1 MISKMTS
8 LSFKNRIALNYIVGT
23 GLLVLA
29 VFSAIYFIVKL
40 TVYNHIDENLHIEIQ
55 DHLKELRIEKGKV
68 IFMDAEEWEEREH
81 NSVDVNPIFVQFLNV
96 NKQIIEKSPNLKNE
110 KLIFH
115 ERKVYFHPFDTKL
128 LGNKIRQIQ
137 VPLHVQS
144 KKVGYLIIAMSLSDS
159 SKVLDNLM
167 DTLLITFPII
177 LLILFFLA
185 RFYAGRSIKPINNI
199 IQTSKIITK
208 DNLKARIPLPK
219 TRDELFTLSKTIN
232 NLLNR
237 IEDAIERE
245 KQFTSDASHELRTP
259 LTVIKGTL
267 EVLIRKPRDNK
278 EYEEKINYCINEV
291 DHLNSLVDQLLMM
304 ARFENQKQNIL
315 KENVYLNAVILDVLK
330 LNTEKIKAGSINVIL
345 DASEEFYI
353 YSDNY
358 LIVTILRNII
368 SNAVKYSKPDS
379 EVRISLSREENHKI
393 ICNISD
399 QGIGIAKKDLES
411 ILNPFFRSDSLNHSE
426 IKGTGL
432 GLFIVK
438 RMTDLLQIKFK
449 IESEIGKGTG
459 VLLVFDEYDNSLK

>member
-1 MISKMTS
+1 MTS
-8 LSFKNRIALNYIVGT
+8 LSFKNRIALNYILTT
-23 GLLVLA
+23 GLLVLV

-40 TVYNHIDENLHIEIQ
+40 TVYNHIDENLNIEIQ
-55 DHLKELRIEKGKV
+55 DHLKEIRMERKKV
-68 IFMDAEEWEEREH
+68 VFMDEEEWEEREH
-81 NSVDVNPIFVQFLNV
+81 NSVDVNPVFVQFLDL
-96 NKQIIEKSPNLKNE
+96 NKKIIEKSPNLKNE

-115 ERKVYFHPFDTKL
+115 AKKENFHPFDTKL

-137 VPLHVQS
+137 VPLHLKE
-144 KKVGYLIIAMSLSDS
+144 KKIGYLIIAMSLSDS
-159 SKVLDNLM
+159 SKVLENLL
-167 DTLLITFPII
+167 DTLIITFPII
-177 LLILFFLA
+177 LLLLFFIA
-185 RFYAGRSIKPINNI
+185 RFFAGRSIKPINEI
-199 IQTSKIITK
+199 INTSKIITK
-208 DNLKARIPLPK
+208 DNLKTRIPLPK
-219 TRDELFTLSKTIN
+219 TRDELFVLSKTIN

-278 EYEEKINYCINEV
+278 EYEEKINYCISEV

-315 KENVYLNAVILDVLK
+315 KEKIYLNAVVLDVLK
-330 LNTEKIKAGSINVIL
+330 LNTDKIKSERINVIL

-358 LIVTILRNII
+358 LTVTILRNII

-379 EVRISLSREENHKI
+379 EIRISLSRENHKI
-393 ICNISD
+393 ICNILD

-438 RMTDLLQIKFK
+438 RMTDLLHIKFK
-449 IESEIGKGTG
+449 IESEIGKGTQ
-459 VLLVFDEYDNSLK
+459 VLLVFEEYDNSLK

>member
-1 MISKMTS
+1 MTS

-23 GLLVLA
+23 GLLILA

-40 TVYNHIDENLHIEIQ
+40 TVYNHIDENLNIEIQ
-55 DHLKELRIEKGKV
+55 DHFKELKIEKGTI

-81 NSVDVNPIFVQFLNV
+81 NSVDVNPIFVQFLDL
-96 NKQIIEKSPNLKNE
+96 NKKIVEKSPNLKNE
-110 KLIFH
+110 KLVFH
-115 ERKVYFHPFDTKL
+115 NNKELFHPFDTKL
-128 LGNKIRQIQ
+128 LGSKIRQIQ
-137 VPLHVQS
+137 VPLQVES
-144 KKVGYLIIAMSLSDS
+144 KKVGYLIIAMALSDS
-159 SKVLDNLM
+159 AQVLDNLM

-208 DNLKARIPLPK
+208 DNLKARIPLPR

-304 ARFENQKQNIL
+304 ARFENQKQNIH
-315 KENVYLNAVILDVLK
+315 KENVYLNAAVLDVLK
-330 LNTEKIKAGSINVIL
+330 LNAEKIKTRRINVIL
-345 DASEEFYI
+345 EASEEFYI

-358 LIVTILRNII
+358 LVITILRNII

-379 EVRISLSREENHKI
+379 KVTVALSRESKKI

-399 QGIGIAKKDLES
+399 HGIGIAKKDLES
-411 ILNPFFRSDSLNHSE
+411 ILNPFFRSDSLNHAE

-438 RMTDLLQIKFK
+438 RMTDLLKIKFK
-449 IESEIGKGTG
+449 IESEIGMGTS

>member
-1 MISKMTS
+1 MTS

-40 TVYNHIDENLHIEIQ
+40 TVYNHIDENLNIEVQ
-55 DHLKELRIEKGKV
+55 DHLKELKIENGVV

-81 NSVDVNPIFVQFLNV
+81 NSVDVNPVFVQFLDL
-96 NKQIIEKSPNLKNE
+96 NKKIIEKSPNLKNE
-110 KLIFH
+110 KLVFH
-115 ERKVYFHPFDTKL
+115 ESGDYFQLFDTQL

-137 VPLHVQS
+137 VPLDLKS
-144 KKVGYLIIAMSLSDS
+144 KRIGYLIIAMSLSDS

-167 DTLLITFPII
+167 DTLMITFPII
-177 LLILFFLA
+177 LFILFFLA
-185 RFYAGRSIKPINNI
+185 RFFAGRSIKPINDI

-208 DNLKARIPLPK
+208 DNLTARIPLPK

-267 EVLIRKPRDNK
+267 EVLIRKPRDSK

-304 ARFENQKQNIL
+304 ARFENQKQNIHR
-315 KENVYLNAVILDVLK
+315 ETVYLNAVILDVLT
-330 LNTEKIKAGSINVIL
+330 LNSEKIKTGKLNVVL
-345 DASEEFYI
+345 ETPDDFYT
-353 YSDNY
+353 YSDTF
-358 LIVTILRNII
+358 LVVTILRNII
-368 SNAVKYSKPDS
+368 SNAVKYSKTAS
-379 EVRISLSREENHKI
+379 EIKISLSREKDKI
-393 ICNISD
+393 NCTISD

-449 IESEIGKGTG
+449 IESEIGKGTK
-459 VLLVFDEYDNSLK
+459 VLLVFDDFNNALK